1 MEKDDKI
8 KRNQSNFRSTAYH
21 LSYDLMPE
29 KNEIALLLMDY

>member
-1 MEKDDKI
+1 MEKDDKR

-21 LSYDLMPE
+21 LSYDLMP